1 VKVTSVSA
9 TETLARPTHDYPSS
23 TDESAGGD
31 SPALHFIQK
40 MTLNIAIVEDDARI
54 RAELEA
60 LLSNSPGY
68 RCVGTC
74 ASAENALVN
83 IPFWR
88 ADVVLMDINLPGM
101 SGIDCVA
108 RLKIKM
114 PKLMVLML
122 TVYDDGESIFR
133 ALKAGANGYLVKRLA
148 SAKLLEAIQEVSIGG
163 APMSCQ
169 IARKVVQ
176 FFHRAGPSED
186 ISDLSPREL
195 EILQLL
201 VAGCFFKEIADQL
214 KISGETVR
222 THVNHIYRKLHV
234 RSRTEA
240 VVKYLR
246 H

>member
-1 VKVTSVSA
+1 M
-9 TETLARPTHDYPSS
+9 
-23 TDESAGGD
+23 
-31 SPALHFIQK
+31 I
-40 MTLNIAIVEDDARI
+40 LNIAIVEDDAGI
-54 RAELEA
+54 RADLEA
-60 LLSNSPGY
+60 MLANNPGL

-88 ADVVLMDINLPGM
+88 PDVVLMDINLPGM

-108 RLKIKM
+108 RLKTKM
-114 PKLMVLML
+114 PKLLVLML
-122 TVYDDGESIFR
+122 TVYVDAENIFR

-148 SAKLLEAIQEVSIGG
+148 SAKLLEAIQEVSAGG

-176 FFHRAGPSED
+176 YFHQAGPSED
-186 ISDLSPREL
+186 VSENLTPREL

-214 KISGETVR
+214 NISGETVR
-222 THVNHIYRKLHV
+222 THINHIYRKLHV

-246 H
+246 KDA